1 MFILSF
7 LETPLYHALILNN
20 NAVIRKASDGI
31 TNFEFDL
38 GVRHSSLIDTSMD
51 KVVEMLLDQQDI
63 EILSKEEWNMFIG
76 LEEFVP
82 SNNFSKPIV
91 YKWDSNR
98 TIY

>member
-1 MFILSF
+1 MFILSL
-7 LETPLYHALILNN
+7 LETFMYHALILNN

-31 TNFEFDL
+31 TDFEFDL

-51 KVVEMLLDQQDI
+51 KVVEMLLNQNI
-63 EILSKEEWNMFIG
+63 EILSGEEWNIFIG

-91 YKWDSNR
+91 DKWDSNR

>member
-1 MFILSF
+1 M
-7 LETPLYHALILNN
+7 YHALILNN

-31 TNFEFDL
+31 TDFEFDL

-51 KVVEMLLDQQDI
+51 KVVEMLLNQNI
-63 EILSKEEWNMFIG
+63 EILSGEEWNIFIG

-91 YKWDSNR
+91 DKWDSNR

>member
-1 MFILSF
+1 M
-7 LETPLYHALILNN
+7 YHALILNN

-51 KVVEMLLDQQDI
+51 KVVEMLLDQNI
-63 EILSKEEWNMFIG
+63 EILGVEEWNIFIG

-91 YKWDSNR
+91 DKWDSNR

>member
-51 KVVEMLLDQQDI
+51 KVVEMLLDQNI
-63 EILSKEEWNMFIG
+63 EILSKEKWNIFIG

-91 YKWDSNR
+91 DKWDSNR

>member
-31 TNFEFDL
+31 TDFEFDL

-51 KVVEMLLDQQDI
+51 KVVEMLLNQNI
-63 EILSKEEWNMFIG
+63 EILSKEEWNIFIG

-91 YKWDSNR
+91 DKWDTNR

>member
-1 MFILSF
+1 
-7 LETPLYHALILNN
+7 
-20 NAVIRKASDGI
+20 
-31 TNFEFDL
+31 
-38 GVRHSSLIDTSMD
+38 MD

-91 YKWDSNR
+91 DKWDSNR

>member
-1 MFILSF
+1 M
-7 LETPLYHALILNN
+7 YHALILNN

-51 KVVEMLLDQQDI
+51 KVVEMLLNQNI
-63 EILSKEEWNMFIG
+63 EILSKEEWNIFIG

-91 YKWDSNR
+91 DKWDTNR
-98 TIY
+98 TVY

>member
-31 TNFEFDL
+31 TDFEFDL

-51 KVVEMLLDQQDI
+51 KVVEMLLNQNI
-63 EILSKEEWNMFIG
+63 EILSKEEWNIFIG

-91 YKWDSNR
+91 DKWDSNR

>member
-51 KVVEMLLDQQDI
+51 KVVEMLLNQNI
-63 EILSKEEWNMFIG
+63 EILSKEEWNIFIG

-91 YKWDSNR
+91 DKWDSNR

>member
-51 KVVEMLLDQQDI
+51 KVVEMLLNQNI
-63 EILSKEEWNMFIG
+63 EILSGEEWNMFIG

-91 YKWDSNR
+91 DKWDSNR

>member
-1 MFILSF
+1 M
-7 LETPLYHALILNN
+7 YHALFLNN

-51 KVVEMLLDQQDI
+51 KVVEMLLDQNI
-63 EILSKEEWNMFIG
+63 EILSNEEWNMFIG

-91 YKWDSNR
+91 DKWDTNR
-98 TIY
+98 TVY

>member
-7 LETPLYHALILNN
+7 SETPLYHALILNN

-31 TNFEFDL
+31 TDFEFDL

-51 KVVEMLLDQQDI
+51 KVVEMLLDQNI
-63 EILSKEEWNMFIG
+63 EILSGEEWNMFIG

-91 YKWDSNR
+91 DKWDSNR
-98 TIY
+98 TVY